1 MLAIAFP
8 DIIHGITGENPA
20 SLPILV
26 SGKHS
31 AATLIQFQPSAPRRY
46 LLQLRQDVETMSQG

>member
-20 SLPILV
+20 SLPVLV
-26 SGKHS
+26 SGKRT
-31 AATLIQFQPSAPRRY
+31 AATLIQFLLSAPDDICY
-46 LLQLRQDVETMSQG
+46 N